1 MNMNYALTIDSQ
13 KVSHQEY
20 IPGVCNIGTAERAR
34 RRLNGIISSIVAII
48 LLAYL
53 LLIDAPV
60 AWRLLLVLPVAGAAS
75 GFLQDA
81 MHFCAGFGIKGIY
94 NVINS
99 AGVTDN
105 VDLEEFRKKDQRKA
119 LQIAGYSL
127 AIGVLLA
134 GMSLI
139 A

>member
-1 MNMNYALTIDSQ
+1 MNNELAIKALRQAT
-13 KVSHQEY
+13 HQEY
-20 IPGVCNIGTAERAR
+20 IPGVCNIGAAERAR
-34 RRLNGIISSIVAII
+34 RRLNGVISSLIAII

-53 LLIDAPV
+53 LIVDAPV
-60 AWRLLLVLPVAGAAS
+60 AWRLLLIVPIAGAAS

-81 MHFCAGFGIKGIY
+81 MHFCAGFGLKGIY